1 MSKELTVQILD
12 PVGVVEDEVKMK
24 SSTINQIGRNR
35 MVILDGDKLI
45 GFLKIIDDGN
55 GNIIDIELYKEIQ
68 KISKQR

>member
-1 MSKELTVQILD
+1 MSKELTMQILD
-12 PVGVVEDEVKMK
+12 PVGVVEGEVKMK

-55 GNIIDIELYKEIQ
+55 GNIIDIELYKEIENA
-68 KISKQR
+68 